1 MPVWIETPNVGS
13 GLVHSRAICTT
24 PGIFANRQTAPTSTS
39 SAQVPSTSVYPS
51 TIRYG
56 RGLLNQAARR
66 QRASGS
72 LVVPVVAAIGSSVA
86 PRYFVAQL
94 VGASV
99 TAL

>member
-1 MPVWIETPNVGS
+1 MPRN
-13 GLVHSRAICTT
+13 
-24 PGIFANRQTAPTSTS
+24 
-39 SAQVPSTSVYPS
+39 SAYPS

-72 LVVPVVAAIGSSVA
+72 LEVPVVAAIEISVA
-86 PRYFVAQL
+86 PRYLVAQL

-99 TAL
+99 TALISATGA